1 MVTLPVTQLHVI
13 AIYVSDLD
21 GACAWYQTHLGLG
34 DAGAMPPGRLLTGG
48 GATLYLE
55 AGHLS
60 RPLDEPVAEIAP
72 CFGLDSVR
80 AGWEAARAA
89 GLHILADYQ
98 EFAPTFA
105 FFAIADPDGNRLEF
119 AGNP

>member
-21 GACAWYQTHLGLG
+21 GAVEWYGRHLGFR
-34 DAGAMPPGRLLTGG
+34 DAGAMPPGRLLEGG
-48 GATLYLE
+48 GAALYLE

-60 RPLDEPVAEIAP
+60 RPMDEPVAEIAP
-72 CFGLDSVR
+72 CFGLESVR
-80 AGWEAARAA
+80 AGWEAAQAA
-89 GLHILADYQ
+89 GLHVLAPYQ
-98 EFAPTFA
+98 DFAPTFA

-119 AGNP
+119 AGRP